1 MSTRGSSISL
11 RNPSLVGSTDSIIK
25 LFVGFGGVKAETKV
39 ERLSWLKSLM
49 GKALR
54 GDRSKNNLIL
64 WVAKSLFQLLKSQ
77 GSMVGVVITSSD
89 GVSFHM
95 E

>member
-1 MSTRGSSISL
+1 
-11 RNPSLVGSTDSIIK
+11 
-25 LFVGFGGVKAETKV
+25 
-39 ERLSWLKSLM
+39 M
-49 GKALR
+49 GRALR

-64 WVAKSLFQLLKSQ
+64 WVARSLFQLLKSQ

-95 E
+95 EWNCLLESDTIIFFLRAHERSMLGCELI